1 MLRFCHVER
10 YILGKILF
18 GLLFSNNFLIIA
30 EWDKH
35 MQMRLYHELA
45 NKPSALVF
53 KKEEENQRSLQRSA
67 SGVGIPSTTNVLPKK
82 SSQANLFSHLL
93 KDSSKPFGE
102 EFKTLDTKG
111 RKNSAATIDYNYNVP
126 TPKTVSE

>member
-1 MLRFCHVER
+1 M
-10 YILGKILF
+10 
-18 GLLFSNNFLIIA
+18 
-30 EWDKH
+30 
-35 MQMRLYHELA
+35 
-45 NKPSALVF
+45 F

-67 SGVGIPSTTNVLPKK
+67 SGVGIPSTNVLPKK

-111 RKNSAATIDYNYNVP
+111 RKNSAAAIDYNYNKP